1 MSWDRAM
8 QSSGETDECTS
19 AAMHERIDT
28 LDDSRLDIFRNLKA
42 KNAVRDARLFV
53 AEGATVVERVLRST
67 LEVHSVLV
75 SDRKFANCESF
86 LRPDVRVFR
95 LSSELANQLV
105 GFNFHCGV
113 MASAVRPG
121 VPIPDEWIPA
131 NGPSLIIAADCVVD
145 PENVG
150 ALIRIASAFG
160 ANGVILGKG
169 SADPFSRRVLRV
181 SMGNVLFMPIIETD
195 DLPSM
200 LSDLSGP
207 RRFSVCGTVL
217 DHHAASVDAFRF
229 SERTVLVFGNEYD
242 GISDEVQGLLT
253 NRLTISM
260 LNGTDSLN
268 VAISAGIFCFQYRVQ
283 LGEVQSVRNG

>member
-1 MSWDRAM
+1 MGFR
-8 QSSGETDECTS
+8 GEKQ
-19 AAMHERIDT
+19 AMHERIDT
-28 LDDSRLDIFRNLKA
+28 LDDSRLDIFRNLKT

-75 SDRKFANCESF
+75 SDRKFATCTSF

-95 LSSELANQLV
+95 LRSELADELV
-105 GFNFHCGV
+105 GFHFHCGV
-113 MASAVRPG
+113 MASAVRPA
-121 VPIPDEWIPA
+121 IPDPDAWIPA
-131 NGPSLIIAADCVVD
+131 TGPSLIIAADCVVD

-160 ANGVILGKG
+160 ADGVILGKG

-181 SMGNVLFMPIIETD
+181 SMGNVLFMPIVETD
-195 DLPSM
+195 DLPSL

-207 RRFSVCGTVL
+207 RRFHVCGTVL
-217 DHHAASVDAFRF
+217 DSHAARLDAFRF

-242 GISDEVQGLLT
+242 GISEDVQGGLT
-253 NRLTISM
+253 HRLTIAM

-268 VAISAGIFCFQYRVQ
+268 VAISAGIFCHQYRVQ
-283 LGEVQSVRNG
+283 WGEIQNVRHD

>member
-1 MSWDRAM
+1 MGFR
-8 QSSGETDECTS
+8 GEKQ
-19 AAMHERIDT
+19 AMHERIDT
-28 LDDSRLDIFRNLKA
+28 LDDSRLDIFRNLKT

-75 SDRKFANCESF
+75 SDRKFATCTSF

-95 LSSELANQLV
+95 LRSELADELV
-105 GFNFHCGV
+105 GFHFHCGV
-113 MASAVRPG
+113 MASAVRPAM
-121 VPIPDEWIPA
+121 PDPDAWIPA
-131 NGPSLIIAADCVVD
+131 TGPSLIIAADCVVD

-160 ANGVILGKG
+160 ADGVILGKG

-181 SMGNVLFMPIIETD
+181 SMGNVLFMPIVETD

-207 RRFSVCGTVL
+207 RRFHVCGTVL
-217 DHHAASVDAFRF
+217 DSHAARLDAFRF

-242 GISDEVQGLLT
+242 GISEDVQGGLT
-253 NRLTISM
+253 HRLTIAM

-268 VAISAGIFCFQYRVQ
+268 VAISAGIFCHQYRVQ
-283 LGEVQSVRNG
+283 WGEIQNVRHD

>member
-1 MSWDRAM
+1 MPSTGKIDVGAS
-8 QSSGETDECTS
+8 Q
-19 AAMHERIDT
+19 ALHERIDT
-28 LDDSRLDIFRNLKA
+28 LDDSRLDIFRNLKT

-75 SDRKFANCESF
+75 SDRKFATCASF

-95 LSSELANQLV
+95 LRPELADELV

-113 MASAVRPG
+113 MASAVRPA
-121 VPIPDEWIPA
+121 VPDPDAWIPA
-131 NGPSLIIAADCVVD
+131 SGPALIIAADCVVD

-181 SMGNVLFMPIIETD
+181 SMGNVLFMPIVETD

-217 DHHAASVDAFRF
+217 DRDAASPGGFRF
-229 SERTVLVFGNEYD
+229 FERTVLVFGNEYD
-242 GISDEVQGLLT
+242 GISDEVQGVLT

-268 VAISAGIFCFQYRVQ
+268 VAISAGIFCHQFRVQ
-283 LGEVQSVRNG
+283 LGEVQSVRHD

>member
-1 MSWDRAM
+1 M
-8 QSSGETDECTS
+8 QSSGETGNGAS
-19 AAMHERIDT
+19 QVLHERIDT
-28 LDDSRLDIFRNLKA
+28 LNDSRLDIFRNLKTR
-42 KNAVRDARLFV
+42 NAVRDARLFV
-53 AEGATVVERVLRST
+53 AEGATVVERMLRSP
-67 LEVHSVLV
+67 LEVDSVLV
-75 SDRKFANCESF
+75 SDRKFATCESF
-86 LRPDVRVFR
+86 LRSDVRVFR
-95 LSSELANQLV
+95 LRSELADELV

-113 MASAVRPG
+113 MASAVRPA
-121 VPIPDEWIPA
+121 VPDPDEWIPA
-131 NGPSLIIAADCVVD
+131 KGSSLIIAADCVVD

-160 ANGVILGKG
+160 AHGVIFGKG

-181 SMGNVLFMPIIETD
+181 SMGNVLFMPIVETD

-207 RRFSVCGTVL
+207 RRFQVCGTVL
-217 DHHAASVDAFRF
+217 DRHADSLDAFRF

-242 GISDEVQGLLT
+242 GISDEVQRVLT

-268 VAISAGIFCFQYRVQ
+268 VAISAGIFCYQYRVKT
-283 LGEVQSVRNG
+283 GEFQSVRDD

>member
-1 MSWDRAM
+1 MP
-8 QSSGETDECTS
+8 SSAETPEGAS
-19 AAMHERIDT
+19 QAMHERIET
-28 LDDSRLDIFRNLKA
+28 LNDSRLDIFRSLKTR
-42 KNAVRDARLFV
+42 NAIRDARLFV

-75 SDRKFANCESF
+75 SDRKFATCEPF

-95 LSSELANQLV
+95 LRSELADELV

-113 MASAVRPG
+113 MASAVRPA
-121 VPIPDEWIPA
+121 VPDPDKWIPPS
-131 NGPSLIIAADCVVD
+131 GPSLIIAADCVVD
-145 PENVG
+145 PENAG

-160 ANGVILGKG
+160 ADGVIFGKG

-181 SMGNVLFMPIIETD
+181 SMGNVLFMPIVETD

-207 RRFSVCGTVL
+207 RNFNVCGTVL
-217 DHHAASVDAFRF
+217 DKQATRLDTFRF
-229 SERTVLVFGNEYD
+229 SERTVLVLGNEYD
-242 GISDEVQGLLT
+242 GISETVRRVLT

-268 VAISAGIFCFQYRVQ
+268 VAISAGIFCHQYRAQ
-283 LGEVQSVRNG
+283 FGEFQNA

>member
-1 MSWDRAM
+1 MGFR
-8 QSSGETDECTS
+8 GEKQ
-19 AAMHERIDT
+19 AMHERIDT
-28 LDDSRLDIFRNLKA
+28 LDDSRLDIFRNLKT

-53 AEGATVVERVLRST
+53 AEGATVVERVLRSA

-75 SDRKFANCESF
+75 SDRKFATCTSF

-95 LSSELANQLV
+95 LRSELADELV
-105 GFNFHCGV
+105 GFHFHCGV
-113 MASAVRPG
+113 MASAVRPA
-121 VPIPDEWIPA
+121 IPDPDAWIPA
-131 NGPSLIIAADCVVD
+131 TGPSLIIAADCVVD

-160 ANGVILGKG
+160 AEGVILGKG

-181 SMGNVLFMPIIETD
+181 SMGNVLFMPIVETD
-195 DLPSM
+195 DLPSL

-207 RRFSVCGTVL
+207 RRFHVCGTVL
-217 DHHAASVDAFRF
+217 DSHAARLDAFRF

-242 GISDEVQGLLT
+242 GISEDVQGGLT
-253 NRLTISM
+253 HRLTIAM

-268 VAISAGIFCFQYRVQ
+268 VAISAGIFCHQYRVQ
-283 LGEVQSVRNG
+283 WGKVQNVRHD

>member
-1 MSWDRAM
+1 MP
-8 QSSGETDECTS
+8 SSAETPEGAS
-19 AAMHERIDT
+19 QAMHERIET
-28 LDDSRLDIFRNLKA
+28 LNDSRLDIFRSLKT
-42 KNAVRDARLFV
+42 KNAIRDARLFV

-75 SDRKFANCESF
+75 SDRKFATCEPF

-95 LSSELANQLV
+95 LRSELADELV

-113 MASAVRPG
+113 MASAVRPA
-121 VPIPDEWIPA
+121 VPDPDKWIPPG
-131 NGPSLIIAADCVVD
+131 GPSLIIAADCVVD
-145 PENVG
+145 PENAG

-160 ANGVILGKG
+160 ADGVIFGKG

-181 SMGNVLFMPIIETD
+181 SMGNVLFMPIVETD

-200 LSDLSGP
+200 LSDLSGL
-207 RRFSVCGTVL
+207 RNFNVCGTVL
-217 DHHAASVDAFRF
+217 DKQATRLDTFRF
-229 SERTVLVFGNEYD
+229 SERTVLVLGNEYD
-242 GISDEVQGLLT
+242 GISETVRSVLT

-268 VAISAGIFCFQYRVQ
+268 VAISAGIFCHQYRAQ
-283 LGEVQSVRNG
+283 LGEFQNA

>member
-1 MSWDRAM
+1 MGFRGAS
-8 QSSGETDECTS
+8 QP
-19 AAMHERIDT
+19 MHERIDT
-28 LDDSRLDIFRNLKA
+28 LDDSRLDIFRNLKT

-53 AEGATVVERVLRST
+53 AEGATVVERVLRSA

-75 SDRKFANCESF
+75 SDRKFATCTSF

-95 LSSELANQLV
+95 LRSELADELV
-105 GFNFHCGV
+105 GFHFHCGV
-113 MASAVRPG
+113 MASAVRPA
-121 VPIPDEWIPA
+121 IPDPDAWIPA
-131 NGPSLIIAADCVVD
+131 TGPSLIIAADCVVD

-160 ANGVILGKG
+160 AEGVILGKG

-181 SMGNVLFMPIIETD
+181 SMGNVLFMPIVETD

-207 RRFSVCGTVL
+207 RRFHVCGTVL
-217 DHHAASVDAFRF
+217 DSHAARLDAFRF

-242 GISDEVQGLLT
+242 GISEDVQGGLT
-253 NRLTISM
+253 HRLTIAM

-268 VAISAGIFCFQYRVQ
+268 VAISAGIFCHQYRVQ
-283 LGEVQSVRNG
+283 WGKVQNVRHD

>member
-1 MSWDRAM
+1 
-8 QSSGETDECTS
+8 
-19 AAMHERIDT
+19 MHERIDT
-28 LDDSRLDIFRNLKA
+28 LDDSRLDIFRNLKT

-75 SDRKFANCESF
+75 SDRKFATCTSF

-95 LSSELANQLV
+95 LRSELADELV
-105 GFNFHCGV
+105 GFHFHCGV
-113 MASAVRPG
+113 MASAVRPA
-121 VPIPDEWIPA
+121 IPDPDAWIPA
-131 NGPSLIIAADCVVD
+131 TGPSLIIAADCVVD

-160 ANGVILGKG
+160 ADGVILGKG

-181 SMGNVLFMPIIETD
+181 SMGNVLFMPIVETD
-195 DLPSM
+195 DLPSL

-207 RRFSVCGTVL
+207 RRFHVCGTVL
-217 DHHAASVDAFRF
+217 DSHAARLDAFRF

-242 GISDEVQGLLT
+242 GISEDVQGGLT
-253 NRLTISM
+253 HRLTIAM

-268 VAISAGIFCFQYRVQ
+268 VAISAGIFCHQYRVQ
-283 LGEVQSVRNG
+283 WGEIQNVRHD

>member
-1 MSWDRAM
+1 MGFRGAS
-8 QSSGETDECTS
+8 QP
-19 AAMHERIDT
+19 MHERIDT
-28 LDDSRLDIFRNLKA
+28 LDDSRLDIFRNLKT

-75 SDRKFANCESF
+75 SDRKFATCTSF

-95 LSSELANQLV
+95 LRSELADELV
-105 GFNFHCGV
+105 GFHFHCGV
-113 MASAVRPG
+113 MASAVRPAM
-121 VPIPDEWIPA
+121 PDPDAWIPA
-131 NGPSLIIAADCVVD
+131 TGPSLIIAADCVVD

-160 ANGVILGKG
+160 ADGVILGKG

-181 SMGNVLFMPIIETD
+181 SMGNVLFMPIVETD

-207 RRFSVCGTVL
+207 RRFHVCGTVL
-217 DHHAASVDAFRF
+217 DSHAARLDAFRF

-242 GISDEVQGLLT
+242 GISEDVQGGLT
-253 NRLTISM
+253 HRLTIAM

-268 VAISAGIFCFQYRVQ
+268 VAISAGIFCHQYRVQ
-283 LGEVQSVRNG
+283 WGEIQNVRHD

>member
-1 MSWDRAM
+1 MPSI
-8 QSSGETDECTS
+8 GETDQGTS
-19 AAMHERIDT
+19 PAMHERIET
-28 LDDSRLDIFRNLKA
+28 LDDSRLDIFRNLKT

-53 AEGATVVERVLRST
+53 AEGATVVERMLRSP

-75 SDRKFANCESF
+75 SDRKFATCASF

-95 LSSELANQLV
+95 LRSELADELV
-105 GFNFHCGV
+105 GFHFHCGV
-113 MASAVRPG
+113 MASAVRPA
-121 VPIPDEWIPA
+121 VPDPDQWIPA
-131 NGPSLIIAADCVVD
+131 KGPSMIIAADCVVD
-145 PENVG
+145 PENAG

-160 ANGVILGKG
+160 AEGVIFGKG

-181 SMGNVLFMPIIETD
+181 SMGNVLFMPIVETD
-195 DLPSM
+195 NLPSM

-217 DHHAASVDAFRF
+217 DRHAIALDAFRF

-242 GISDEVQGLLT
+242 GISAEVQSVLT

-268 VAISAGIFCFQYRVQ
+268 VAISAGIFCHQYRVQ
-283 LGEVQSVRNG
+283 WGRVENVRHD

>member
-1 MSWDRAM
+1 M
-8 QSSGETDECTS
+8 QSFGETDEG
-19 AAMHERIDT
+19 APHAMHERIDT
-28 LDDSRLDIFRNLKA
+28 LNDSRLDIFRNLKT

-53 AEGATVVERVLRST
+53 AEGATVVERMLRSR

-75 SDRKFANCESF
+75 SDRKFASCASF
-86 LRPDVRVFR
+86 FRPDVRIFR
-95 LSSELANQLV
+95 LRSELADELV

-113 MASAVRPG
+113 MASAVRPA
-121 VPIPDEWIPA
+121 VPDPDKWIPA
-131 NGPSLIIAADCVVD
+131 SGSALIIAADGVVD

-181 SMGNVLFMPIIETD
+181 SMGNVLFMPIVETD

-200 LSDLSGP
+200 LSDLRGP
-207 RRFSVCGTVL
+207 RRFNVCGTVL
-217 DHHAASVDAFRF
+217 DSDAIRLDSFRF

-242 GISDEVQGLLT
+242 GISDEVQSVLT

-268 VAISAGIFCFQYRVQ
+268 VAISAGIFCHQYRVQ
-283 LGEVQSVRNG
+283 LGEIQSARHD